1 MVHLGF
7 TANIGQDSNYFVNSH
22 FVSQLDQVLQ
32 EQGLSHHRVLELQM
46 LSVMLSSTEDKY
58 LLSLKVI

>member
-46 LSVMLSSTEDKY
+46 LSVRE
-58 LLSLKVI
+58 